1 MANYEEA
8 VSSLLYKFQKG
19 GFCIASVFDG
29 VDKFPIDYEI
39 SDLAARKAAVDIV
52 CSVDESSVLVK
63 SAECGGFASLFI
75 VLGNEKCEILC
86 DYSAPEDLF
95 PRLDAI
101 ADEFANQWEGKK

>member
-8 VSSLLYKFQKG
+8 VSSLLHKFQKG
-19 GFCIASVFDG
+19 GFYIAYVFDG
-29 VDKFPIDYEI
+29 VDKCPIDYEI

-52 CSVDESSVLVK
+52 CSVDASSVLIK
-63 SAECGGFASLFI
+63 SAECGGSASLFI
-75 VLGNEKCEILC
+75 VLGNEKSEILC
-86 DYSAPEDLF
+86 DYSAQEDLF

>member
-19 GFCIASVFDG
+19 GFCIISVFDG
-29 VDKFPIDYEI
+29 VDKFRVDDEI

-63 SAECGGFASLFI
+63 SPECGGIASLFI
-75 VLGNEKCEILC
+75 VLGNEKCEIPC

-95 PRLDAI
+95 PRLDVI
-101 ADEFANQWEGKK
+101 AEEFADQWEGK

>member
-8 VSSLLYKFQKG
+8 VSSLLHKFQKG
-19 GFCIASVFDG
+19 GFYIASVFDG
-29 VDKFPIDYEI
+29 VDKLPIDYEI

-75 VLGNEKCEILC
+75 VLGNEKSEILC

-95 PRLDAI
+95 PRLDII
-101 ADEFANQWEGKK
+101 ADEFYDQWEGK

>member
-19 GFCIASVFDG
+19 GFSIDAVYDG
-29 VDKFPIDYEI
+29 LQSEALRYLNNRD
-39 SDLAARKAAVDIV
+39 ARKAAVDIV
-52 CSVDESSVLVK
+52 CSVDESSVRVK
-63 SAECGGFASLFI
+63 CPNTDQYASLFI

-86 DYSAPEDLF
+86 DYSAPQELMPLLEF
-95 PRLDAI
+95 I